1 MNAIL
6 NQYSVKVKI
15 IGCSL
20 FLLFTLLISTSYAL
34 YSMNKVDK
42 DIKFIVNNNIPTTKT
57 LTLLTEHQL
66 EQEIW
71 LERASRYGEKLS
83 TELDAATKFKS
94 SVNQFEQL
102 NITIDNDFNKS
113 TSRINQIINNP
124 SNNSIF
130 IEKYQE
136 ISGTFKQI
144 KQIHQTYS
152 GLAEQILIAYSQ
164 GSTQKLD
171 RLLEN
176 SEKSHKDL
184 SHKLENLLMDLE
196 NFTEHSLINAE
207 KHRHD
212 AMIFLGLIF
221 LFALIAGLFLNWQV
235 VSNISL
241 ILSQVGKNLD
251 KIANGD
257 LSENINIEGD
267 QYLSTALINLQKK
280 LSTLVS
286 DLMSMSKKLA
296 SAADQTYSVVE
307 QSKMNLERQH
317 NETDMVASAMNQMTA
332 TVQEITNSIKD
343 TASAA
348 EQANQETANG
358 NERVKNTGQAI
369 QKLANEIAT
378 SSDIINSVESES
390 KTIGSVLD
398 VIKSIA
404 EQTNLLA
411 LNAAIEAARAG
422 EQGRGFA
429 VVADEVRTLAG
440 RTQTATEEINQMI
453 LNLQTG
459 TRNAVNA
466 IKNSCTQAESA
477 VEHANQA
484 GDSILIITESV
495 EKINEMS
502 KQIANAAAEQ
512 ETVSEEIN
520 NNIVSINNVATDS
533 VRASEQISAANSEL
547 SKMTDEL
554 REMMAVFKL

>member
-113 TSRINQIINNP
+113 TSLINQIINNP

-136 ISGTFKQI
+136 ILGTFKQI

-196 NFTEHSLINAE
+196 SFTEHSLINAE